1 MAHTPL
7 LLHDCIYSYQLFSN
21 LKDGIGTPMAQQV
34 CFEPV
39 SLTGLLLS
47 LALYLFQFQ
56 LNKQL
61 CSHVMHITSVV
72 IAL

>member
-1 MAHTPL
+1 MVHL
-7 LLHDCIYSYQLFSN
+7 LMHYCIYSYQLFPN
-21 LKDGIGTPMAQQV
+21 LKDGIETPMAQQV
-34 CFEPV
+34 CFKPV
-39 SLTGLLLS
+39 SLIGLLLKP
-47 LALYLFQFQ
+47 ALSRFQFQ